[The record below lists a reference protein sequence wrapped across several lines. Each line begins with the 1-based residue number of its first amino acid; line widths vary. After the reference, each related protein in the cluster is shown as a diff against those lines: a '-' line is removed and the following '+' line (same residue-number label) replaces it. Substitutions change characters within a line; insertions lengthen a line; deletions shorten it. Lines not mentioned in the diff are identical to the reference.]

1 VIEDPAIRRWL
12 VRLVALQ
19 LLVQVLLIG
28 LVLWSSYSARHNLVD
43 SQRAGCE
50 RGKLDRAASARGWR
64 IAQDARLAEG
74 NVGVARAY
82 AAIAGELESRSRLDC
97 ASVYPQPPLIQLFP

>member
-64 IAQDARLAEG
+64 IAQDARL
-74 NVGVARAY
+74 RAMS
-82 AAIAGELESRSRLDC
+82 AWRVRTRRSPASSSPVHGLIVLRCIRSRR
-97 ASVYPQPPLIQLFP
+97 